1 MNMGEGNALAKV
13 DLPTPFGPS
22 EGLISSFSMA
32 APNIERIAK
41 ALKLLLGNLQ
51 PKDVAMVLLTVHQ
64 SILNFAQE
72 KKVDPDIIKRLEDLH
87 PDLKFMIIKQPG
99 RDKALAD
106 LEESEAETPSNA
118 ANH

>member
-1 MNMGEGNALAKV
+1 
-13 DLPTPFGPS
+13 
-22 EGLISSFSMA
+22 MA

-51 PKDVAMVLLTVHQ
+51 PKDIALVLLTVHQ
-64 SILNFAQE
+64 SILDFAQE
-72 KKVDPDIIKRLEDLH
+72 KNADPDLIKRLDDLR
-87 PDLKFMIIKQPG
+87 PDLKCMIIKQPG

-106 LEESEAETPSNA
+106 LEESETEPSSNS

>member
-1 MNMGEGNALAKV
+1 M
-13 DLPTPFGPS
+13 T
-22 EGLISSFSMA
+22 
-32 APNIERIAK
+32 APNIKRIAE

-51 PKDVAMVLLTVHQ
+51 PKDVAMALLTVHQ

-72 KKVDPDIIKRLEDLH
+72 KNVDPDLIKCLEDLH
-87 PDLKFMIIKQPG
+87 PDLKFMIIKQPA

-106 LEESEAETPSNA
+106 LEKSGTEIYSKS